1 VWGRNCAA
9 DKNKTEI
16 EEKKQLFAFFVISVP
31 VQLYEMRK
39 MQSGRSLETNLINVL
54 KTDFY
59 QVINKSIN

>member
-1 VWGRNCAA
+1 VGRNCAA

-16 EEKKQLFAFFVISVP
+16 EEKNNCFFVISVP

>member
-1 VWGRNCAA
+1 VWGEIAPLI
-9 DKNKTEI
+9 KTKPRL
-16 EEKKQLFAFFVISVP
+16 KKKTIVFFVISVP